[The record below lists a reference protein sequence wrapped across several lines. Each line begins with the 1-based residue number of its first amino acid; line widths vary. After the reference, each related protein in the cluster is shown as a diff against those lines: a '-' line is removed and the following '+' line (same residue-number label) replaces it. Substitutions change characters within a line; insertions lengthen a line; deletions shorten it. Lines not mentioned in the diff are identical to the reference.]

1 MRPNDRTSWRRRVLG
16 YALVLAALA
25 ACAGASHE
33 GPPVSPSAATGGGGQ
48 TSSTI
53 ITAADLAAMNR
64 PLIDILRQRFPGMH
78 VAQSPSG
85 CPDIA
90 LRGKST
96 VSTSS
101 APLIYVDGNP
111 SSNTCILQ
119 ELRTVDLDQVEIYPG
134 GIAPRGGY
142 RSHPYGLILIF
153 LKRV

>member
-1 MRPNDRTSWRRRVLG
+1 MHFDDRSTWHRRSIAYAVSLG
-16 YALVLAALA
+16 LLA
-25 ACAGASHE
+25 ACASAPNE
-33 GPPVSPSAATGGGGQ
+33 GPPASPTAATGGGGQ

-96 VSTSS
+96 VTTSS

-119 ELRTVDLDQVEIYPG
+119 ELRTVDIDQVEIYPG